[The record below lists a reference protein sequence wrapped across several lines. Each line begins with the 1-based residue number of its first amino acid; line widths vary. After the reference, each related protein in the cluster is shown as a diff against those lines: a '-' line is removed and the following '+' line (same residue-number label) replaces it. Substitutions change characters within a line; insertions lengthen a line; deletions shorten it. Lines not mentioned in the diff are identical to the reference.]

1 MDLHRRHRWD
11 LTPKE
16 AVALQQ
22 ELRAEVV
29 TDRPLD
35 LAGVRLVAGVD
46 VSVKENVSQ
55 AAVVVATFPGF
66 ETIEVARAVRPTP
79 FPYVPGLLS
88 FREGPVL
95 EEAFGKLTV
104 EPDVFVFDGSGYA
117 HPRRIG
123 IACHM
128 GLWLGRPTIGCS
140 KTRLTG
146 RHDEV
151 PPEKGAWA
159 PLLDKDEV
167 VGAALRT
174 RASTSPVFV
183 SPGHLIDL
191 ASAIDIVMAC
201 SPKYRLPQ
209 PIRLAHNAAGAFEP
223 GPDLFGRSTDP
234 DRP

>member
-1 MDLHRRHRWD
+1 VRLRRRHAWD
-11 LTPKE
+11 LSPKE
-16 AVALQQ
+16 AIALQQ
-22 ELRAEVV
+22 ELRAEVIA
-29 TDRPLD
+29 DRPLD
-35 LAGVRLVAGVD
+35 LGTVRLVAGVD
-46 VSVKENVSQ
+46 VSVKDNVSQ

-66 ETIEVARAVRPTP
+66 EPVEVARARRPTP

-95 EEAFGKLTV
+95 EEAFGKLAA
-104 EPDVFVFDGSGYA
+104 EPDVFIFDGSGYA

-128 GLWLGRPTIGCS
+128 GLWLGRPTVGCA

-146 RHDEV
+146 RHEEV

-159 PLLDKDEV
+159 PLLDEGEV

-174 RASTSPVFV
+174 RAGTNPVFV

-191 ASAIDIVMAC
+191 LSALDLVMCC
-201 SPKYRLPQ
+201 SPKYRLPE
-209 PIRLAHNAAGAFEP
+209 PIRLAHNAAGEFE
-223 GPDLFGRSTDP
+223 SS
-234 DRP
+234 

>member
-1 MDLHRRHRWD
+1 VQLHRRHPWD
-11 LTPKE
+11 LTPRE
-16 AVALQQ
+16 AIGLQQ

-29 TDRPLD
+29 TDRLLD
-35 LAGVRLVAGVD
+35 LTGVRLVAGVD
-46 VSVKENVSQ
+46 VSVKDNVSQ
-55 AAVVVATFPGF
+55 AAVVVATFPEF
-66 ETIEVARAVRPTP
+66 QTVEIARAVRPTP

-95 EEAFGKLTV
+95 EEAFAKLAT

-128 GLWLGRPTIGCS
+128 GLWLDRPTIGCA

-146 RHDEV
+146 RHEEV

-159 PLLDKDEV
+159 PLIDKGEV

-174 RASTSPVFV
+174 RAGTNPVFV

-191 ASAIDIVMAC
+191 PGAIDLVMRC
-201 SPKYRLPQ
+201 SPRFRLPE
-209 PIRLAHNAAGAFEP
+209 PIRLAHNAAGEFEP
-223 GPDLFGRSTDP
+223 D
-234 DRP
+234 

>member
-1 MDLHRRHRWD
+1 MRLHRRHSWD
-11 LTPKE
+11 LTPRE

-22 ELRAEVV
+22 ELRGEVIA
-29 TDRPLD
+29 DRPLD
-35 LAGVRLVAGVD
+35 LGTVRLVAGVD

-55 AAVVVATFPGF
+55 AAVVVVTFPDF
-66 ETIEVARAVRPTP
+66 RPVETVRARRPTP

-95 EEAFGKLTV
+95 EEAFGTLTS
-104 EPDVFVFDGSGYA
+104 EPDVFIFDGSGYA

-128 GLWLGRPTIGCS
+128 GLWLGRPTVGCA

-146 RHDEV
+146 RHEEV
-151 PPEKGAWA
+151 PPEKGAWS
-159 PLLDKDEV
+159 PLLDKGEA

-174 RASTSPVFV
+174 RAGTNPVFV
-183 SPGHLIDL
+183 SPGHVIDL
-191 ASAIDIVMAC
+191 TSTLDLVLCC
-201 SPKYRLPQ
+201 SPKYRLPE

-223 GPDLFGRSTDP
+223 GQDAEG
-234 DRP
+234 

>member
-29 TDRPLD
+29 ADRPLD

-46 VSVKENVSQ
+46 VSVKNGVSH
-55 AAVVVATFPGF
+55 AAVVVATFPGL
-66 ETIEVARAVRPTP
+66 EPVEIARAMRPTP

-95 EEAFGKLTV
+95 EEAFGKLV
-104 EPDVFVFDGSGYA
+104 AEPDVFIFDGSGYA

-123 IACHM
+123 IASHM

-146 RHDEV
+146 RHEEV
-151 PPEKGAWA
+151 PPEKGASA
-159 PLLDKDEV
+159 PLLDKGEV

-174 RASTSPVFV
+174 RAGTNPVFV

-191 ASAIDIVMAC
+191 GSAIDLVMRC
-201 SPKYRLPQ
+201 SPKFRLPE
-209 PIRLAHNAAGAFEP
+209 PIRLAHDAAGAFEP
-223 GPDLFGRSTDP
+223 GRDPFSPDHL
-234 DRP
+234 

>member
-1 MDLHRRHRWD
+1 VRLRRRHAWD
-11 LTPKE
+11 LSPKE
-16 AVALQQ
+16 AIALQQ
-22 ELRAEVV
+22 ELRAEVIA
-29 TDRPLD
+29 DRPLD
-35 LAGVRLVAGVD
+35 LGTVRLVAGVD
-46 VSVKENVSQ
+46 VSVKDNVSQ

-66 ETIEVARAVRPTP
+66 EPVEVARARRPTP

-95 EEAFGKLTV
+95 EEAFGKLAA
-104 EPDVFVFDGSGYA
+104 EPDVFIFDGSGYA

-128 GLWLGRPTIGCS
+128 GLWLGRPTVGCA

-146 RHDEV
+146 QHEEV

-159 PLLDKDEV
+159 PLLDEGEV

-174 RASTSPVFV
+174 RAGTNPVFV

-191 ASAIDIVMAC
+191 LSALDLVMCC
-201 SPKYRLPQ
+201 SPKYRLPE
-209 PIRLAHNAAGAFEP
+209 PIRLAHNAAGEFE
-223 GPDLFGRSTDP
+223 SS
-234 DRP
+234 